1 MLPNSNLNF
10 KPCYRIRNPRKFCL
24 WNPESWV
31 LESGIQIKE
40 SGIPITIGIQNSTV
54 LQKNTGIQYL
64 ESGIHS
70 VESRIQDCAGLFPYM
85 GWRMSIYNYIHTE
98 IYSLKS
104 YDVNFHITWIFEP
117 QALSSTNYFSMSIL
131 RGSITVGEVIL
142 FTDASLAYDQAP
154 QWGKRRKKSAS
165 EASWEVVWGG
175 ENVAPAFPPP
185 QATAR
190 LASFADIFP
199 IWPRFLPF
207 SPTAEPGPRLM
218 AVTLWNLR
226 NYLWKTKSQL
236 HVSNTSSLIT
246 NNKNEHWKTVR
257 STSFPK
263 PQLKSVSIF
272 FKFIN
277 PCFVFYFL
285 CQLYLLLIVFE
296 RLF

>member
-1 MLPNSNLNF
+1 M
-10 KPCYRIRNPRKFCL
+10 
-24 WNPESWV
+24 
-31 LESGIQIKE
+31 
-40 SGIPITIGIQNSTV
+40 
-54 LQKNTGIQYL
+54 
-64 ESGIHS
+64 
-70 VESRIQDCAGLFPYM
+70 
-85 GWRMSIYNYIHTE
+85 YNYIRTE

-117 QALSSTNYFSMSIL
+117 HALSSTYYFSMSIL

-142 FTDASLAYDQAP
+142 FTDASLAYPQAP
-154 QWGKRRKKSAS
+154 QWGKRRKKSTS
-165 EASWEVVWGG
+165 EASREVVWGG
-175 ENVAPAFPPP
+175 ENVAPSFPPP
-185 QATAR
+185 KATAR

-207 SPTAEPGPRLM
+207 TPTAEPGPGLM
-218 AVTLWNLR
+218 TVTLWYLR
-226 NYLWKTKSQL
+226 KYLWMTKSQL

>member
-31 LESGIQIKE
+31 LESGIQIKV
-40 SGIPITIGIQNSTV
+40 SGILITIEIKNSTV

-64 ESGIHS
+64 EPGIHS

-85 GWRMSIYNYIHTE
+85 GWTMSMYNYIRTE

-142 FTDASLAYDQAP
+142 FTDASLAYPQAP

-165 EASWEVVWGG
+165 EASREAVWGE
-175 ENVAPAFPPP
+175 ENVAPPFPPSP
-185 QATAR
+185 GHRSAR
-190 LASFADIFP
+190 FFRWYFSYLTPIFAFFPYCGAWFSGKWQLRYDTWENTFEWQNHSFM
-199 IWPRFLPF
+199 
-207 SPTAEPGPRLM
+207 SPTHHR
-218 AVTLWNLR
+218 
-226 NYLWKTKSQL
+226 
-236 HVSNTSSLIT
+236 
-246 NNKNEHWKTVR
+246 
-257 STSFPK
+257 
-263 PQLKSVSIF
+263 
-272 FKFIN
+272 
-277 PCFVFYFL
+277 
-285 CQLYLLLIVFE
+285 
-296 RLF
+296 

>member
-10 KPCYRIRNPRKFCL
+10 KPCCGIRNPRTFCL

-104 YDVNFHITWIFEP
+104 YDVNFLITWIFEP

-131 RGSITVGEVIL
+131 RGSVTVEEVIL
-142 FTDASLAYDQAP
+142 FIYASLAWDQAP
-154 QWGKRRKKSAS
+154 SSWKRRKKLAS
-165 EASWEVVWGG
+165 EASREVVWGG
-175 ENVAPAFPPP
+175 KRVAPPFPPP
-185 QATAR
+185 QVTAR
-190 LASFADIFP
+190 LASFADVFP
-199 IWPRFLPF
+199 IWPRFLNF
-207 SPTAEPGPRLM
+207 FPTAEPCPGVM
-218 AVTLWNLR
+218 TVTLWYLR
-226 NYLWKTKSQL
+226 NYLY
-236 HVSNTSSLIT
+236 NTM
-246 NNKNEHWKTVR
+246 
-257 STSFPK
+257 
-263 PQLKSVSIF
+263 F
-272 FKFIN
+272 FI
-277 PCFVFYFL
+277 L
-285 CQLYLLLIVFE
+285 
-296 RLF
+296 RG

>member
-1 MLPNSNLNF
+1 MLP
-10 KPCYRIRNPRKFCL
+10 
-24 WNPESWV
+24 
-31 LESGIQIKE
+31 
-40 SGIPITIGIQNSTV
+40 
-54 LQKNTGIQYL
+54 
-64 ESGIHS
+64 
-70 VESRIQDCAGLFPYM
+70 A
-85 GWRMSIYNYIHTE
+85 
-98 IYSLKS
+98 
-104 YDVNFHITWIFEP
+104 
-117 QALSSTNYFSMSIL
+117 SS
-131 RGSITVGEVIL
+131 
-142 FTDASLAYDQAP
+142 AWDQAP
-154 QWGKRRKKSAS
+154 QWRKRRKNRRTNRAERQSKKR
-165 EASWEVVWGG
+165 GG
-175 ENVAPAFPPP
+175 GNVAPPFPPP
-185 QATAR
+185 QVTPR

-207 SPTAEPGPRLM
+207 SPTAEPGPGLM
-218 AVTLWNLR
+218 TVTLWNLR

-246 NNKNEHWKTVR
+246 SNKKKLWKTVR

>member
-10 KPCYRIRNPRKFCL
+10 KPCCRIRNPRKFCL

-31 LESGIQIKE
+31 LESEIQIKV
-40 SGIPITIGIQNSTV
+40 SGILITIEIKNSTV

-64 ESGIHS
+64 EPGIHS

-85 GWRMSIYNYIHTE
+85 GLTMSMYNYIRTE

-142 FTDASLAYDQAP
+142 FTDASLAYPQAP

-165 EASWEVVWGG
+165 EASREVVWGE
-175 ENVAPAFPPP
+175 ENVAPP

-207 SPTAEPGPRLM
+207 SSTAEPGFRANDSYAMILEKIPLNDKIT
-218 AVTLWNLR
+218 ASCLQHIIVNYKQQKWTL
-226 NYLWKTKSQL
+226 
-236 HVSNTSSLIT
+236 
-246 NNKNEHWKTVR
+246 KN
-257 STSFPK
+257 
-263 PQLKSVSIF
+263 
-272 FKFIN
+272 
-277 PCFVFYFL
+277 C
-285 CQLYLLLIVFE
+285 
-296 RLF
+296 